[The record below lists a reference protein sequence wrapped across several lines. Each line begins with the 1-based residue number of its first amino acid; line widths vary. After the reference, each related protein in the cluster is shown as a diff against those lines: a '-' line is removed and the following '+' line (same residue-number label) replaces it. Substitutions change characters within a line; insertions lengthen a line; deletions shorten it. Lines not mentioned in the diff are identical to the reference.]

1 MTSKKKRYAQPATAS
16 PVAAVTTSSA
26 PTSSAT
32 TSREW
37 VIRMVAVLVVAAGV
51 TMALIG
57 VTPGIAGGWGK
68 AVLVVPGM
76 LLATGGFIAFVE
88 TTGQARSRRAG
99 RRRFGR

>member
-1 MTSKKKRYAQPATAS
+1 MTSKKRRYAQPATAS
-16 PVAAVTTSSA
+16 PVAAVPTSA
-26 PTSSAT
+26 PTTSAT
-32 TSREW
+32 TSRQW
-37 VIRMVAVLVVAAGV
+37 VIRMVAVLAVAAGV

-76 LLATGGFIAFVE
+76 LVATGGFIAFVE
-88 TTGQARSRRAG
+88 TTGQARSLRAG